1 MLPGTTK
8 LNSFTHRFRAISAP
22 VRTLDVYKKYTRIP
36 SQKKFLLLKVFF
48 FLWMSQTYSSDIC
61 VTKTLAMSF
70 QDSLYGTRTFGILLS
85 LMWRSELSY
94 LPSYLGWPFWNIY
107 IYILQVH
114 TMNIFFFSCYSPRY
128 GHDNDFRL
136 FFKSSIGSSITFLL
150 WLLLLFNLHHQ

>member
-1 MLPGTTK
+1 MLSELILQSVQCTMLPGTTK

-107 IYILQVH
+107 IYS
-114 TMNIFFFSCYSPRY
+114 TSPY
-128 GHDNDFRL
+128 NEH
-136 FFKSSIGSSITFLL
+136 IFLL
-150 WLLLLFNLHHQ
+150 MLQSKVWPW